1 MKKNN
6 AKRII
11 CLTMSALLSFSG
23 AFISSP
29 YAQGASTAKKIIMN
43 KKVLNM
49 KPGETFKLKVKK
61 VKPAKLGN
69 AVQYK
74 SLKKQVASVNSRGV
88 VKALKKGK
96 ANIMV
101 VSKKNKSV
109 KAKVTVNVKKAV
121 VNNNN
126 ISNTTSVPVQSNTPA
141 PVVSPEP
148 VATPSPAPVTTP
160 APDVIDGKA
169 FKNTSEIYEAI
180 IAQQFRSMLPG
191 NGGSII
197 ALDIKGCSSLTDS
210 DAKLLTDTLSSKYC
224 ETVIKTKEEL
234 VEEGKIVD
242 DDVNGFVFKD
252 GVLIT
257 IIENSSDSNSVT
269 FDIRCTKSGL
279 NGVFF
284 KECKAVFKDGGWMYT
299 LGTKGLS

>member
-1 MKKNN
+1 MKNNN

-29 YAQGASTAKKIIMN
+29 YAQGASAAKKIIMN

-49 KPGETFKLKVKK
+49 KPGDTFKLKVKK
-61 VKPAKLGN
+61 IKPAKLGD
-69 AVQYK
+69 AVKYK

-96 ANIMV
+96 ADIMV

-109 KAKVTVNVKKAV
+109 KARVTVNVRKAV

-141 PVVSPEP
+141 PVVSPAP
-148 VATPSPAPVTTP
+148 VMTPGPAPVTSP
-160 APDVIDGKA
+160 VPDGNDGA
-169 FKNTSEIYEAI
+169 VFKNTSAIYEDI
-180 IAQQFRSMLPG
+180 ITGQFGSMLPG
-191 NGGSII
+191 KEGSII

-210 DAKLLTDTLSSKYC
+210 GAKSLTDTLSSKYC

-234 VEEGKIVD
+234 VGEGKIVD

-257 IIENSSDSNSVT
+257 IIENSSDSNNIT
-269 FDIRCTKSGL
+269 FDIICAKSGL

-284 KECKAVFKDGGWMYT
+284 KECKAVFKDGGWKYT
-299 LGTKGLS
+299 LGKKGLS